1 MPQSVLARTMLEAD
15 LEAVAVCWRLGRLFI
30 RWSLAVD
37 MRNLQRRLDM
47 YWGHGFHEYLSIK
60 AEGRFLIRTRWF
72 NETKQLT
79 CQAVARVVLLQ
90 RLDLATINRVL
101 SYLDTWLPIAGYEG
115 VCVDP
120 LFVAYRVG

>member
-1 MPQSVLARTMLEAD
+1 MPQSVLARMMLEAD
-15 LEAVAVCWRLGRLFI
+15 IEAVAVCWRLGRLFV

-37 MRNLQRRLDM
+37 MCNLRRRLDA
-47 YWGHGFHEYLSIK
+47 YWGHGLHEYLSIK

-90 RLDLATINRVL
+90 RFDLATINHVL
-101 SYLDTWLPIAGYEG
+101 SYILW
-115 VCVDP
+115 
-120 LFVAYRVG
+120 F

>member
-1 MPQSVLARTMLEAD
+1 MLEAD

-37 MRNLQRRLDM
+37 MRNLQRRLDA

-90 RLDLATINRVL
+90 RLDLATINHVL
-101 SYLDTWLPIAGYEG
+101 SYILW
-115 VCVDP
+115 
-120 LFVAYRVG
+120 F